1 MNRFHTNEKNQ
12 SLNFRIFIL
21 WNKYKF
27 RLELIT
33 SPSPPKGG
41 VRVGKRE
48 TPKLWALERYLKGHG
63 LEIRHRDYKAKRTD
77 FDYAQSPIKVMKL

>member
-1 MNRFHTNEKNQ
+1 VNRFHTNEKNQ
-12 SLNFRIFIL
+12 SLNFKIFIL
-21 WNKYKF
+21 WNKYIF

-33 SPSPPKGG
+33 SHSPPKGG

-63 LEIRHRDYKAKRTD
+63 LEIRAIVI
-77 FDYAQSPIKVMKL
+77 IKQKELISSTLNHQLKL